1 MDGCWCGAAV
11 NAGVVLLFGG
21 DGCWC
26 GAAVQC
32 WEWCRLVEDARSG
45 GLVHLLACSGGWNA
59 LHALLLSSLPLL
71 SCDLNG
77 GGGASTTKKSIGWKM
92 RDWNPWKG
100 LGRGNRRGVSSFR
113 VIDCSLT
120 LPRLSLFFIFGIL
133 FTPKN
138 LI

>member
-1 MDGCWCGAAV
+1 MVVGGGCSTWWLVVALHGGVLQCMCDGCWCGAAV
-11 NAGVVLLFGG
+11 NAGVVLLSAGVVLLFNAGMVLFGG
-21 DGCWC
+21 G
-26 GAAVQC
+26 
-32 WEWCRLVEDARSG
+32 R
-45 GLVHLLACSGGWNA
+45 
-59 LHALLLSSLPLL
+59 
-71 SCDLNG
+71 DLG
-77 GGGASTTKKSIGWKM
+77 SGGASTTKKSSGWKV
-92 RDWNPWKG
+92 REWDPGKG